1 MIAVIWEDANNCIN
15 SVVNNL
21 NNKFPREA
29 RYYLGKKPTL
39 QEIELLTRPPLTFL
53 GWLIFANK
61 STNIKILAQLND
73 CRSQNVI
80 VIRVDNQKT
89 YKDLQFKISSLNSRF
104 FDNHVLSKD
113 KVLKW
118 VSVELDCSTDVA
130 TYLYY
135 RVGGYVKELVFAVQ
149 NLKRSGKTVTRAL
162 IREMVDE
169 NSSASMLSIAE
180 YLIGIKN
187 EHVTKTDVFTT
198 LYKFRYAE
206 SWVLETLIKEL
217 QLYIKVFELVA
228 DLTLNIQNYALQADL
243 IQDKDIR
250 NAPKWKLKRMILNY
264 GKVSLERL
272 VLAKAQLECIGKSNF
287 NLIKILQLVS
297 IGGL

>member
-1 MIAVIWEDANNCIN
+1 MIAVIWEDANNCIS

-21 NNKFPREA
+21 NNKFPKEA
-29 RYYLGKKPTL
+29 RYYLSKRPTQ
-39 QEIELLTRPPLTFL
+39 QEIELLTRPPLTFA

-61 STNIKILAQLND
+61 STNVKLLAQLDD

-80 VIRVDNQKT
+80 VIRVDNQRV
-89 YKDLQFKISSLNSRF
+89 YKDLQMKISSLNSRF
-104 FDNHVLSKD
+104 FDNHLLSKD
-113 KVLKW
+113 TVLKW
-118 VSVELDCSTDVA
+118 VASELNCSEDVA
-130 TYLYY
+130 KYLYY

-149 NLKRSGKTVTRAL
+149 NLKKSGKSVTRAL
-162 IREMVDE
+162 VRELVDE
-169 NSSASMLSIAE
+169 NNSASMLSIAE

-187 EHVTKTDVFTT
+187 DRVTKSDVFAT

-206 SWVLETLIKEL
+206 SWVLETLIKEV

-228 DLTLNIQNYALQADL
+228 DLTLNIQNYATQADL
-243 IQDKDIR
+243 LQDKDVR
-250 NAPKWKLKRMILNY
+250 DAPKWKLKRMILNY

-272 VLAKAQLECIGKSNF
+272 VLAKSQLCCINKSNF